1 MLIYCKKR
9 ELMKF
14 PLVKDIAST
23 SVILISIKC
32 SVKEALDLML
42 QENHR
47 NAIVV
52 DGSYF
57 RILTV
62 VDILHLRK
70 DKQNINT
77 KLLNLNLSK
86 IPIIDKHK
94 NVLDTIEY
102 LNNSVEH
109 ICVLNEDKTLY
120 GLITHTDIIS
130 NIDPDTLMD
139 NYRLSSFLKYGRRM
153 KLVSKDVQTY
163 KLLEDMINETNDNV
177 IIVEELKPIGVL
189 TTKDIM
195 KILNNDSDLS
205 LSVHNYMS
213 SPVDTINKN
222 SSIKEALSFL
232 KQKHYKRV
240 IVVEDNGNIYGVVS
254 QKELISL
261 SYSRW
266 TLLMKE
272 HQEELNEINEILEN
286 KNKEFE
292 TLASTDSLT
301 GLYNRYKFSELYIS
315 SYTSMLQRHNK
326 MSLILLDIDFFK
338 KVNDNYGHNMGDQ
351 VLIQISLTLLRTLR
365 NIDIICRWGGE
376 EFVAI
381 LPTAPLE
388 IANVI
393 TEKIRKSIEEL
404 DIDIVGKVTASFGIA
419 EVKEGESMEDVV
431 DRADKALYLA
441 KGSGRNCVKT
451 ELDI

>member
-1 MLIYCKKR
+1 
-9 ELMKF
+9 MKF

-23 SVILISIKC
+23 SIILISIKC

-52 DGSYF
+52 DGDNF

-62 VDILHLRK
+62 IDILNLRR
-70 DKQNINT
+70 DKQTIDT
-77 KLLNLNLSK
+77 KLINLNLSK
-86 IPIIDKHK
+86 IPTINKHK

-102 LNNSVEH
+102 LNNAVEH
-109 ICVLNEDKTLY
+109 ICVLNEDSTLY

-153 KLVSKDVQTY
+153 KLVSKETQTF
-163 KLLEDMINETNDNV
+163 KLLEEMINETNDNV
-177 IIVEELKPIGVL
+177 IIVEDLKPIGVL

-195 KILNNDSDLS
+195 KIVNNDSDLS
-205 LSVHNYMS
+205 LAVEKYMS
-213 SPVDTINKN
+213 SPVDTISKN
-222 SSIKEALSFL
+222 SSIKEALTFL
-232 KQKHYKRV
+232 RKKHYKRV
-240 IVVEDNGNIYGVVS
+240 IVVENNGNIYGVVS

-266 TLLMKE
+266 THLMKE
-272 HQEELNEINEILEN
+272 HQEELNEINTILKN

-301 GLYNRYKFSELYIS
+301 GLYNRYKFSELYVS
-315 SYTSMLQRHNK
+315 SYTAMVQRHNK

-338 KVNDNYGHNMGDQ
+338 KVNDTFGHNRGDQ
-351 VLIQISLTLLRTLR
+351 VLIQISHTLLRTLR

-376 EFVAI
+376 EFIAL
-381 LPTAPLE
+381 LPTAPLD
-388 IANVI
+388 IAETI
-393 TEKIRKSIEEL
+393 AQKIRKNIELL
-404 DIDIVGKVTASFGIA
+404 DIDVVGKVTASFGIS
-419 EVKEGESMEDVV
+419 EIKEGESMEEAV
-431 DRADKALYLA
+431 DRADKSLYLA
-441 KGSGRNCVKT
+441 KESGRNCVKT

>member
-1 MLIYCKKR
+1 
-9 ELMKF
+9 MKF

>member
-1 MLIYCKKR
+1 
-9 ELMKF
+9 MKF

-52 DGSYF
+52 DGDLF

-62 VDILHLRK
+62 IDILNLRK

-77 KLLNLNLSK
+77 KLVNLNLSK
-86 IPIIDKHK
+86 IPTIDKHK

-109 ICVLNEDKTLY
+109 ICILNEDKTLY

-139 NYRLSSFLKYGRRM
+139 NYRLASFLKYGRRM
-153 KLVSKDVQTY
+153 KLVSQDIQTY
-163 KLLEDMINETNDNV
+163 KLLEEMINETNDNV
-177 IIVEELKPIGVL
+177 IIVEDLKPIGVL

-205 LSVHNYMS
+205 LSVSNYMS

-240 IVVEDNGNIYGVVS
+240 IVVEDNGNVYGVVS

-272 HQEELNEINEILEN
+272 HQEELNEINAILEN

-315 SYTSMLQRHNK
+315 SYTSMVQRHNK

-351 VLIQISLTLLRTLR
+351 VLIQISHTLLRTLR

-393 TEKIRKSIEEL
+393 TEKIRKSIEAL

-441 KGSGRNCVKT
+441 KDSGRNCIKT

>member
-1 MLIYCKKR
+1 
-9 ELMKF
+9 MKF

-23 SVILISIKC
+23 SVILISIRC

-52 DGSYF
+52 DGDLF

-62 VDILHLRK
+62 IDILNLRK

-77 KLLNLNLSK
+77 KLVNLNLSK
-86 IPIIDKHK
+86 IPTIDKHK

-109 ICVLNEDKTLY
+109 ICILNEDKTLY

-139 NYRLSSFLKYGRRM
+139 NYRLASFLKYGRRM
-153 KLVSKDVQTY
+153 KLVSQDIQTY
-163 KLLEDMINETNDNV
+163 KLLEEMINETNDNV
-177 IIVEELKPIGVL
+177 IIVEDLKPIGVL

-205 LSVHNYMS
+205 LSVSNYMS

-240 IVVEDNGNIYGVVS
+240 IVVEDNGNVYGVVS

-272 HQEELNEINEILEN
+272 HQEELNEINAILEN

-315 SYTSMLQRHNK
+315 SYTSMIQRHNK

-351 VLIQISLTLLRTLR
+351 VLIQISHTLLRTLR

-393 TEKIRKSIEEL
+393 TEKIRKSIEDL

-441 KGSGRNCVKT
+441 KDSGRNCIKT

>member
-1 MLIYCKKR
+1 
-9 ELMKF
+9 MKF
-14 PLVKDIAST
+14 PLVKDIATT

-32 SVKEALDLML
+32 FVKEALDLML

-52 DGSYF
+52 DGDCF

-62 VDILHLRK
+62 VDILNLKK
-70 DKQNINT
+70 DKQTIDT
-77 KLLNLNLSK
+77 KLQNLNLSK
-86 IPIIDKHK
+86 IPTIDKDK
-94 NVLDTIEY
+94 NVLDTIDY

-109 ICVLNEDKTLY
+109 ICVLNKDDTFY

-153 KLVSKDVQTY
+153 KLVGKETKTY
-163 KLLEDMINETNDNV
+163 KLLENMINETNDHV
-177 IIVEELKPIGVL
+177 IVVEDSKPIGVL
-189 TTKDIM
+189 TTKDVM
-195 KILNNDSDLS
+195 KILNNNSDLS
-205 LSVHNYMS
+205 LSVENYMS

-222 SSIKEALSFL
+222 SSIKKALNFL
-232 KQKHYKRV
+232 KQNHYKRV
-240 IVVEDNGNIYGVVS
+240 IVVEDNGDIYGVVS

-272 HQEELNEINEILEN
+272 HQEELNEINAILEN
-286 KNKEFE
+286 KNKKFE

-315 SYTSMLQRHNK
+315 SYTSMIQRHNK

-338 KVNDNYGHNMGDQ
+338 KVNDTYGHNRGDQ
-351 VLIQISLTLLRTLR
+351 VLIQISHTLLRTLR

-381 LPTAPLE
+381 LPTAPLD
-388 IANVI
+388 IANMI
-393 TEKIRKSIEEL
+393 AEKIRKSIEEL
-404 DIDIVGKVTASFGIA
+404 EIDVVGKVNASFGVA

-441 KGSGRNCVKT
+441 KDSGRNCVKT